1 MLNVERRDAFNI
13 EHSTLNIPRRSPMN
27 SEKQRISGDVHQRA
41 RWAKWGPYLAERA
54 WGTVREDYSAN
65 GDAWAYL
72 PHDLARSKAYRW
84 GEDGIGGF
92 SDRYQILCFAM
103 AFWNERDPIL
113 KERFFGLVP
122 SEGNHGEDV
131 KECYFYVD
139 ALPSHAYQRMLYKY
153 PQRAYPYQQLIDEN
167 RRRSTRD
174 PEFELIDT
182 GIFDDDRYFDI
193 VIEAAKENEDAIVFR
208 ITAYNRGPE
217 RAPLH
222 LIPHLWFRNT
232 WSWNNGD
239 ASAPI
244 IRAGDG
250 GLIADDSHAP
260 PLPGLLADTRLGP
273 YRLELPRDARMLFT
287 DNETNAPRVFGPWAQ
302 SRSHFT
308 KDAFHRYIING
319 EKEAVSPV
327 QAGTKACGWLRVEI
341 DPGAHYAMEM
351 RLAPVAQ
358 SGQHVDHLFLER
370 RKEADEFYAAIH
382 PEKASAEE

>member
-1 MLNVERRDAFNI
+1 MSSLRTGTFLSVMSCGWTSTISSIGSLSVMMTALVRPFISPRVTRRISGFYHNI
-13 EHSTLNIPRRSPMN
+13 LPGPMN
-27 SEKQRISGDVHQRA
+27 GEKQRLGGDPHQRVL
-41 RWAKWGPYLAERA
+41 WAKWGPYLADRA
-54 WGTVREDYSAN
+54 WGTVREDYSADGN
-65 GDAWAYL
+65 AWSFL

-84 GEDGIGGF
+84 GEDGIAGF
-92 SDRYQILCFAM
+92 CDRYQILCFSM

-113 KERFFGLVP
+113 KERFFGVVP
-122 SEGNHGEDV
+122 GEGNHGEDV
-131 KECYFYVD
+131 KECYFYLD

-153 PQRAYPYQQLIDEN
+153 PQRAFPYQQLIDEN
-167 RRRSTRD
+167 RRRSARD

-182 GIFDDDRYFDI
+182 GVFDDDRYFDI
-193 VIEAAKENEDAIVFR
+193 VIEAAKENEESIVFR
-208 ITAYNRGPE
+208 VTAHNRGPD

-222 LIPHLWFRNT
+222 LIPQLWFRNT
-232 WSWNNGD
+232 WAWSGD
-239 ASAPI
+239 ESI
-244 IRAGDG
+244 TRSIRAGDG

-273 YRLELPRDARMLFT
+273 YRLELPPEAQMLFT

-351 RLAPVAQ
+351 
-358 SGQHVDHLFLER
+358 
-370 RKEADEFYAAIH
+370 
-382 PEKASAEE
+382 